1 MADQPPS
8 IVDAEI
14 LGARDSLMLPDAEQ
28 LELMRDEHPFRDAA
42 AVVREHRRRG
52 RGRPPG
58 ALNRRNQKFRD
69 FVLSQHAHPGIALAR
84 IYDRPT
90 ELLAAE
96 LGCKLVEAA
105 TIQARAAAEL
115 LPYIEGKAPISV
127 DVRRRNDV
135 VLIMPGAGMAEAEIE
150 AIRQAVDEAEEI
162 DWSTAEVSDVLAITS
177 GLSGHETDVS
187 PIEGEQS
194 ES

>member
-1 MADQPPS
+1 MPDQPPS
-8 IVDAEI
+8 VVDAELRAVQRDT
-14 LGARDSLMLPDAEQ
+14 LGLPDAEQ

-58 ALNRRNQKFRD
+58 AVNRRNQKFRD
-69 FVLSQHAHPGIALAR
+69 FVLSQHSHPGIALAR
-84 IYDRPT
+84 TYDRPV

-96 LGCKLVEAA
+96 LQCTLHEAA
-105 TIQARAAAEL
+105 TLQARAAAEL

-135 VLIMPGAGMAEAEIE
+135 VLIMPGSGMAEAELE
-150 AIRQAVDEAEEI
+150 AIASAVNDAEDL
-162 DWSTAEVSDVLAITS
+162 DWSTAEPSDVLAITS
-177 GLSGHETDVS
+177 QPSGQGSDVRTDD
-187 PIEGEQS
+187 GD
-194 ES
+194 